1 MINAGA
7 DAVIVASAIIN
18 IIKNYTDGIDNNS
31 NNKKKEEML
40 KNVRIFVSSMKKSCK

>member
-18 IIKNYTDGIDNNS
+18 IMKGYIDGRH

-40 KNVRIFVSSMKKSCK
+40 NNVRIFVSSMKKSCTQ